1 LYITTDQTA
10 GVSTLLVQLSKWG
23 NSLGVR
29 LPKSLAQQI
38 GVTAGQTVSVTAEGD
53 RLIVRAAPAKWR
65 LEDLLVNMTP
75 GAMGKAFDW
84 GGDLGREDV
93 DG

>member
-1 LYITTDQTA
+1 
-10 GVSTLLVQLSKWG
+10 
-23 NSLGVR
+23 
-29 LPKSLAQQI
+29 
-38 GVTAGQTVSVTAEGD
+38 VTAGQSVSVTVEGD
-53 RLIVRAAPAKWR
+53 RLVVRAAPPKWA

-75 GAMGKAFDW
+75 EAMGKAFDW